1 MCTYPLVVSSLLN
14 IHKSSYNNLLLNHF
28 DEVANACM
36 FNIVIVREFK
46 TTGERKFCEK
56 LRGKITK
63 DE

>member
-14 IHKSSYNNLLLNHF
+14 IHKSSYNLLNHF

-46 TTGERKFCEK
+46 TTGERKFSEK